1 MKTTTRT
8 RACISNNLHTA
19 FMFKSSI
26 RIDLSFLLFS
36 VLHLDLSKLYLSLSL
51 FILRCLSS
59 SYTHT
64 QHTPTHCTL
73 VYGNC
78 NEAMKHQIQLQS
90 NSSATLSNKRKP
102 GNSRPQIHFG
112 WCMVVPPP
120 RPSTHWMTTISP
132 SAPFLTHRCSSYA
145 VAVHLSRFW
154 FLCIHT
160 QSHTDTHTHSHIHWP
175 TYSQIQPPSS
185 SISSPK
191 TTKRSVSFYH
201 IQHVKQSWNEKPP
214 RKVHKIKARRAIS
227 FSFSFS
233 TH

>member
-1 MKTTTRT
+1 MLASQKTFTPHLCLSLLSVLICLSYCFRY
-8 RACISNNLHTA
+8 CISISVN
-19 FMFKSSI
+19 SI
-26 RIDLSFLLFS
+26 
-36 VLHLDLSKLYLSLSL
+36 SLSL
-51 FILRCLSS
+51 FISRCLSS

-78 NEAMKHQIQLQS
+78 NEAMKHQNQLQS

-160 QSHTDTHTHSHIHWP
+160 QSHTDTHTHTFTGPRTHK
-175 TYSQIQPPSS
+175 YSPLPP
-185 SISSPK
+185 
-191 TTKRSVSFYH
+191 
-201 IQHVKQSWNEKPP
+201 
-214 RKVHKIKARRAIS
+214 
-227 FSFSFS
+227 
-233 TH
+233 

>member
-8 RACISNNLHTA
+8 RACISNNLYTA

-51 FILRCLSS
+51 FISRCLSS
-59 SYTHT
+59 SYTTHT
-64 QHTPTHCTL
+64 QHTPTHCIL

-120 RPSTHWMTTISP
+120 CPSTH
-132 SAPFLTHRCSSYA
+132 
-145 VAVHLSRFW
+145 
-154 FLCIHT
+154 
-160 QSHTDTHTHSHIHWP
+160 
-175 TYSQIQPPSS
+175 
-185 SISSPK
+185 
-191 TTKRSVSFYH
+191 
-201 IQHVKQSWNEKPP
+201 
-214 RKVHKIKARRAIS
+214 
-227 FSFSFS
+227 
-233 TH
+233 